1 MVRSGQLLV
10 SLAIGCAVLLLLA
23 AAPLVGAD
31 GDAAVTE
38 CEIQGLA
45 EYEIENVQDG
55 ACSEAV
61 YIRACR
67 EAQLQHRQRCRE
79 FCGALH
85 QLGTHRACAGS
96 SSPVAELFH
105 PARHCDEV
113 QHEHFD
119 VSCRVRAECACN
131 PDASPEDS

>member
-1 MVRSGQLLV
+1 MGPLPQSSLLSGIGFFA
-10 SLAIGCAVLLLLA
+10 LALLA
-23 AAPLVGAD
+23 SAPLVVAED
-31 GDAAVTE
+31 EAVFSE

-67 EAQLQHRQRCRE
+67 EAQLQHRQRCRD

-85 QLGTHRACAGS
+85 QLGTRRACEGS
-96 SSPVAELFH
+96 SSPVAELFQPGH
-105 PARHCDEV
+105 HCEEIK
-113 QHEHFD
+113 HEYFG
-119 VSCRVRAECACN
+119 VSCRVRAECACSG
-131 PDASPEDS
+131 DAVQDGG

>member
-1 MVRSGQLLV
+1 LS
-10 SLAIGCAVLLLLA
+10 AIGLVALSLLTA
-23 AAPLVGAD
+23 ARLVVAE
-31 GDAAVTE
+31 GDTAASE
-38 CEIQGLA
+38 CEIQGIA

-67 EAQLQHRQRCRE
+67 E

-85 QLGTHRACAGS
+85 QLGTRRACVGS

-113 QHEHFD
+113 QHEHFE

-131 PDASPEDS
+131 ADAVQEGS